1 MIGMGSRGRVIVVI
15 AFLWLAGLSGCT
27 TLTVDESDMLPN
39 FGIGQLPSLLP
50 EDFSVEEHHFTRP
63 DGTPVYGLG
72 LVSNP
77 DAPTLLYFGG
87 NRQSVDDGINMLA
100 RRFPEMGLNVY
111 YFDRRGQGRNP
122 GTPSVE
128 TTADDALLVYDYVD
142 QRTQG
147 PLILLGLSL
156 GGFETTHVTT
166 KRSVDAVILAATATN
181 VDDYADAVM
190 PWYAKPF
197 IELEIDDALRGID
210 NADNLSGYEGSTLL
224 IAGEEDSQTPPELT
238 EKLYEANPSENRR
251 LVIVEDAHHNSLL
264 YKDETK
270 EAIRRFLTDREL
282 LPPSDNDN

>member
-1 MIGMGSRGRVIVVI
+1 MGSRDRATVII
-15 AFLWLAGLSGCT
+15 AFFLLAGLSGCAT
-27 TLTVDESDMLPN
+27 FTVDESDMLPS

-50 EDFSVEEHHFTRP
+50 EDVSVEEHHFTRP
-63 DGTPVYGLG
+63 DGTSVYGLG
-72 LVSNP
+72 LVSST

-87 NRQSVDDGINMLA
+87 NQQSVDNGINMLA

-122 GTPSVE
+122 GTPTVD
-128 TTADDALLVYDYVD
+128 TTARDALLVYDYVD
-142 QRTQG
+142 QRTDG

-156 GGFETTHVTT
+156 GGFETTHVITE
-166 KRSVDAVILAATATN
+166 RPADAVILAATATN

-210 NADNLSGYEGSTLL
+210 NAENLSGYEGPTLL
-224 IAGEEDSQTPPELT
+224 IAGSEDRQTPPELT
-238 EKLYEANPSENRR
+238 EKLYEASPSEHRR
-251 LVIVEDAHHNSLL
+251 LVIVEGASHNNLL
-264 YKDETK
+264 YKEETSR
-270 EAIRRFLTDREL
+270 AIQQFLTDMEL